1 MREFFIEQIFSGFVV
16 TAFPFAFIVLAF
28 ALTACGG
35 GGNSASE
42 ESFVSG
48 DGSTTF
54 IKIADRK
61 IAPAITGM
69 TLSGENYTYQKDKV
83 AVVNV
88 WASWCSPC
96 RAEAPT
102 LVALANKYTD
112 VAFIGILTRDNPA
125 NAEAF
130 ERRFKIPYPTVI
142 DDSILL
148 GFKGSLPANAIPTTV
163 ILDKSGYVAARISGV
178 VTVASLSKLIE
189 KVSAE

>member
-1 MREFFIEQIFSGFVV
+1 MKK
-16 TAFPFAFIVLAF
+16 FAILIALAI
-28 ALTACGG
+28 ALTGCGG
-35 GGNSASE
+35 GGSSSSE

-48 DGSTTF
+48 DGTTTF

-61 IAPAITGM
+61 IAPAITGL
-69 TLSGENYTYQKDKV
+69 TLSGTSYTYTRDKV

-102 LVALANKYTD
+102 LASLANKYTN

-130 ERRFKIPYPTVI
+130 ARRFKLPYPTII
-142 DDSILL
+142 DDSILI
-148 GFKGSLPANAIPTTV
+148 GFKGSLPANAIPSTV
-163 ILDKSGYVAARISGV
+163 ILDKNGRVAARISGAI
-178 VTVASLSKLIE
+178 TVASLTQLIE
-189 KVSAE
+189 RVSAE

>member
-1 MREFFIEQIFSGFVV
+1 MKK
-16 TAFPFAFIVLAF
+16 F
-28 ALTACGG
+28 ALLIAVAIALTGCSGG
-35 GGNSASE
+35 GTSSSE

-48 DGSTTF
+48 DGATTF

-61 IAPAITGM
+61 IAPLITGL
-69 TLSGENYTYQKDKV
+69 TLSGTNYTYAKDKV

-102 LVALANKYTD
+102 LASLANKYSD

-130 ERRFKIPYPTVI
+130 ARRFKLPYPTII
-142 DDSILL
+142 DDSILI
-148 GFKGSLPANAIPTTV
+148 GFKGSLPANAIPSTV
-163 ILDKSGYVAARISGV
+163 VLDKKGRVAARISGAI
-178 VTVASLSKLIE
+178 TVASLTQLIE
-189 KVSAE
+189 RVSAE

>member
-1 MREFFIEQIFSGFVV
+1 MKKFTILI
-16 TAFPFAFIVLAF
+16 ALAI
-28 ALTACGG
+28 ALTGCSSGG
-35 GGNSASE
+35 SSSSE

-61 IAPAITGM
+61 IAPAITGL
-69 TLSGENYTYQKDKV
+69 TLSGSNYTYTKDKV

-102 LVALANKYTD
+102 LASLANKYTA

-130 ERRFKIPYPTVI
+130 ARRFKLPYPTII
-142 DDSILL
+142 DDSILI
-148 GFKGSLPANAIPTTV
+148 GFKGSLPANAIPSTV
-163 ILDKSGYVAARISGV
+163 ILDKKGRVAARISGA
-178 VTVASLSKLIE
+178 VTVASLSQLIE
-189 KVSAE
+189 KVSSE

>member
-1 MREFFIEQIFSGFVV
+1 MKKV
-16 TAFPFAFIVLAF
+16 AAFIVLAF
-28 ALTACGG
+28 VLTACGG
-35 GGNSASE
+35 GGSSTSE

-54 IKIADRK
+54 IKISDRK
-61 IAPAITGM
+61 IAPAITGL
-69 TLSGENYTYQKDKV
+69 TLKGDNYTYEKDRV

-142 DDSILL
+142 DDSILI
-148 GFKGSLPANAIPTTV
+148 GFKGSLPANAIPSTV
-163 ILDKSGYVAARISGV
+163 VLDKSGRVAARISGV
-178 VTVASLSKLIE
+178 VTVASLSELIE

>member
-1 MREFFIEQIFSGFVV
+1 MKRIA
-16 TAFPFAFIVLAF
+16 AFMVLAF

-35 GGNSASE
+35 GGSSTAE

-54 IKIADRK
+54 IKISDRK

-69 TLSGENYTYQKDKV
+69 TLSGENYTYKKDRV

-130 ERRFKIPYPTVI
+130 ERRFNIPYPTII

-163 ILDKSGYVAARISGV
+163 ILDKSGLVAARISGV
-178 VTVASLSKLIE
+178 VTVASLSELIE

>member
-1 MREFFIEQIFSGFVV
+1 MKKI
-16 TAFPFAFIVLAF
+16 AAYIVLAF

-35 GGNSASE
+35 GGTSASE

-54 IKIADRK
+54 IKISDRK

-69 TLSGENYTYQKDKV
+69 TLSGENYTYQKDRV

-130 ERRFKIPYPTVI
+130 ERRFNIPYPTVI

-163 ILDKSGYVAARISGV
+163 VLDKSGYVAARISGV

>member
-1 MREFFIEQIFSGFVV
+1 MKKLL
-16 TAFPFAFIVLAF
+16 AFIVLAL

-35 GGNSASE
+35 GGSSTSE

-48 DGSTTF
+48 DGSTTY
-54 IKIADRK
+54 IKISDRK
-61 IAPAITGM
+61 IAPAITGL
-69 TLSGENYTYQKDKV
+69 TLKGENYTYEKDRV

-130 ERRFKIPYPTVI
+130 ERRFKIPYPTLI

-163 ILDKSGYVAARISGV
+163 ILDKSGRVAARISGA
-178 VTVASLSKLIE
+178 VTVASLSELLE

>member
-1 MREFFIEQIFSGFVV
+1 MKRFV
-16 TAFPFAFIVLAF
+16 AFIVLAF
-28 ALTACGG
+28 ALTACSGG
-35 GGNSASE
+35 GTSASE

-54 IKIADRK
+54 IKVSDRK

-69 TLSGENYTYQKDKV
+69 TLSGKNYTYQKDRV

-102 LVALANKYTD
+102 LVALANKYKD

-163 ILDKSGYVAARISGV
+163 ILDESGYVAARISGV